1 MRLIVDD
8 VHMASGH
15 LQEHF
20 RQAGSAQDFYF
31 PQREP
36 KAAATLSPGH
46 PPASLGIFGL
56 SHEEL
61 LQSEWV
67 ENDTHRLHSSSFLWF
82 VFRTTGC
89 PVFSK
94 QLTGR
99 MQERVSKVIVIED
112 CQVIGVESLLAASD
126 KYQIKRLRLWCPAKF
141 SEEINASQVCDIL
154 SSDMHALLEEGN
166 CSDVQFM
173 VQEEVIHVIV
183 IEDCEFVTFKAF
195 LQFLYTDELS
205 DAQNLYPQ
213 GTSNESDSESGSPQ
227 LSRIQALLA
236 VSHKYQVKR
245 LQPWCE
251 VQLSEQVEQSQVCG
265 MLCQAHLLQARQLE
279 KVCLS
284 FIKEFA
290 ALVSLS
296 SHPSCMA
303 RKGHKSSISSKLP
316 RKAAVRCAEI
326 RSTVDDIDPALFLI
340 MGNACFISSTV

>member
-67 ENDTHRLHSSSFLWF
+67 VNDTHRLHSSSFLWF

-94 QLTGR
+94 QLTGG
-99 MQERVSKVIVIED
+99 MQESVSNVIVIED
-112 CQVIGVESLLAASD
+112 CQVATFRAFLQYTPLWKKLLGLRQVIGVESLLAASD

-195 LQFLYTDELS
+195 LQFLYTD
-205 DAQNLYPQ
+205 
-213 GTSNESDSESGSPQ
+213 
-227 LSRIQALLA
+227 R
-236 VSHKYQVKR
+236 R
-245 LQPWCE
+245 
-251 VQLSEQVEQSQVCG
+251 
-265 MLCQAHLLQARQLE
+265 
-279 KVCLS
+279 
-284 FIKEFA
+284 
-290 ALVSLS
+290 
-296 SHPSCMA
+296 
-303 RKGHKSSISSKLP
+303 
-316 RKAAVRCAEI
+316 
-326 RSTVDDIDPALFLI
+326 TV
-340 MGNACFISSTV
+340 

>member
-1 MRLIVDD
+1 MASGSHSQNQQEQRQQEETESICQFIRHQVYADVDLGVRVLGAPQSKPTQSNYQAILDRFLRLSGGMRLIVDD

-67 ENDTHRLHSSSFLWF
+67 VNDTHRLHSSSFLWF

-94 QLTGR
+94 QLTGG
-99 MQERVSKVIVIED
+99 MQESVSNVIVIED

-195 LQFLYTDELS
+195 LQFLYTD
-205 DAQNLYPQ
+205 
-213 GTSNESDSESGSPQ
+213 
-227 LSRIQALLA
+227 R
-236 VSHKYQVKR
+236 R
-245 LQPWCE
+245 
-251 VQLSEQVEQSQVCG
+251 
-265 MLCQAHLLQARQLE
+265 
-279 KVCLS
+279 
-284 FIKEFA
+284 
-290 ALVSLS
+290 
-296 SHPSCMA
+296 
-303 RKGHKSSISSKLP
+303 
-316 RKAAVRCAEI
+316 
-326 RSTVDDIDPALFLI
+326 TV
-340 MGNACFISSTV
+340 